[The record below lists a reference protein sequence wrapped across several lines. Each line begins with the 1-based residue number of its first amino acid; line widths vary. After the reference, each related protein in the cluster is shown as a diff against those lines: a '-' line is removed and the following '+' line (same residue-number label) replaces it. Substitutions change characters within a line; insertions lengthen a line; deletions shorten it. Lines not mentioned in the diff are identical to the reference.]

1 MICKHKDLT
10 YTLAK
15 SDRKTMSI
23 YVEPQGNVVVRA
35 PKDIQEKKLEAI
47 MDLKSYWIYKSI
59 AELQELNRTKVTRQI
74 THGEGFLFM
83 GKSYRL
89 KIDKNLKTPLTLI
102 QGYFMLHADKVEN
115 AREHFVNFYREK
127 GKEHIPARVD
137 YFKKKLGVEPKTIR
151 VMDLKNRW
159 ASQSKNGVNFH
170 WKVMLAPMSV
180 IDYIVVHEL
189 AHLIKQDHSPAY
201 WELVESVMPDFQE
214 RKNWL
219 KINGANLDI

>member
-1 MICKHKDLT
+1 MICTYNDIT

-23 YVEPQGNVVVRA
+23 YVEPNGTILVRA
-35 PKDIQEKKLEAI
+35 PKYIPQEKLNAI
-47 MDLKSYWIYKSI
+47 LGLKKYWIHKSI

-74 THGEGFLFM
+74 AHGEGFLFM
-83 GKSYRL
+83 GKSCRL
-89 KIDKNLKTPLTLI
+89 KIDKNLKKPLSLV
-102 QGYFMLHADKVEN
+102 QGYFILHTDEIEN
-115 AREHFVNFYREK
+115 AREHFINFYREK
-127 GKEHIPARVD
+127 GREYIPTRVE
-137 YFKKKLGVEPKTIR
+137 YFKKKIGVEPKNIR

-159 ASQSKNGVNFH
+159 ASQSRNGVNFH
-170 WKVMLAPMSV
+170 WKLMLAPMTI

-189 AHLIKQDHSPAY
+189 AHLNVQDHSPAF
-201 WELVESVMPDFQE
+201 WELVESVMPNYDE

>member
-1 MICKHKDLT
+1 MICTYKDLT

-23 YVEPQGNVVVRA
+23 YVEPNGNITVRA
-35 PKDIQEKKLEAI
+35 PKDIQEKKLQAI

-89 KIDKNLKTPLTLI
+89 KIDQNLKTPLALA
-102 QGYFMLHADKVEN
+102 QGYFMLNANKIQN
-115 AREHFVNFYREK
+115 AREHFINFYREK
-127 GKEHIPARVD
+127 GKEHIPTRVA
-137 YFKKKLGVEPKTIR
+137 YFKEKLGVEPKTIR

-159 ASQSKNGVNFH
+159 ASQSKKGVNFH
-170 WKVMLAPMSV
+170 WKIMLAPMTI
-180 IDYIVVHEL
+180 IDYIIVHEL
-189 AHLIKQDHSPAY
+189 SHIHVQEHSPKF
-201 WELVESVMPDFQE
+201 WEHVESVMPNYE
-214 RKNWL
+214 EKKNWL